1 MEGGDMEWEKN
12 KKIIRS
18 LLINV
23 WIEEII
29 VVWEGENM

>member
-12 KKIIRS
+12 RKIIIS

-23 WIEEII
+23 WIEENI